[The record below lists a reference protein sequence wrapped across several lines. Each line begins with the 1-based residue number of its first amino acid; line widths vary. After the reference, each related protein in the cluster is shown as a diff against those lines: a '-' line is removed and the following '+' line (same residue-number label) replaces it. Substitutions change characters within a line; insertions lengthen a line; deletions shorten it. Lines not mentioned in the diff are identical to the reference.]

1 MPRERSEPFIVCLSW
16 VFFRAKTIGQAAAFM
31 RSLFGVA
38 RVGVA
43 SHALA
48 GPLYTRYHWVMF
60 LVAAC
65 LVWGAPNTWAFTARL
80 SAPRAAGAIGLLALS
95 ILMMWTQSANP
106 FLYFQF

>member
-1 MPRERSEPFIVCLSW
+1 
-16 VFFRAKTIGQAAAFM
+16 
-31 RSLFGVA
+31 
-38 RVGVA
+38 
-43 SHALA
+43 
-48 GPLYTRYHWVMF
+48 MF

-80 SAPRAAGAIGLLALS
+80 SAPRAVGAIGLLALS